1 MRRKRLGKRENKM
14 DQRTAPYATLLLRLT
29 LGAFFILH
37 IYRKFAIIGF
47 SVWWTGLQH
56 NGYPDWVI
64 LYVLISEFAA
74 AILLPLGLWTRWAS
88 LFVLP
93 ALIGVSQYWFVRR
106 GFWFTASGAE
116 LPVLWA
122 FGLAALAL
130 LGDGAYALRWR
141 SAVSDAGLRVR
152 PPPTTQTASRSAAS
166 LGH

>member
-1 MRRKRLGKRENKM
+1 M

-47 SVWWTGLQH
+47 SAWWAGLQH

-64 LYVLISEFAA
+64 VYVLVSEFAA
-74 AILLPLGLWTRWAS
+74 AIALPLGLWTRWVS

-93 ALIGVSQYWFVRR
+93 ALMGVSQYWFARR

-116 LPVLWA
+116 LPVLWT
-122 FGLAALAL
+122 FGLAVLAL

-141 SAVSDAGLRVR
+141 RAADDAGVSGR
-152 PPPTTQTASRSAAS
+152 PQATTQVA
-166 LGH
+166 